1 MLATYYSLD
10 AYARN
15 MPGLPEEAMP
25 EGLIKNALYAHN
37 ITGGRMGEME
47 CLEGRSTVSGML
59 SFFWVHREN
68 SLN

>member
-1 MLATYYSLD
+1 ML
-10 AYARN
+10 
-15 MPGLPEEAMP
+15 GLPEEAMP